1 MEDGIKNSI
10 PSAGNNVWAGE
21 FDPLNDP
28 EERRVLFAALDSFRQ
43 YRRNAHLN
51 VTHRKRQNFYALP
64 TSQWQ
69 FLAAAP
75 FSILEVFDQV
85 DDAID
90 VNAIIAKMIVEYG
103 TQAFGLP
110 LHPEPGSSVDWNG
123 IARSDDIGKAQS
135 TIRQLYRDW
144 SADGDAERSAC
155 YGPVL
160 SVLEEM
166 FSNHDKNQVRVLVPG
181 AGLGRLVYEVCR
193 LGFDAEGNEI
203 SWHQLLTS
211 SWILNHTARRHEF
224 DLFPFALNF
233 TNLASRKD
241 QMRKVQIPDV
251 HPSSSLAELANN
263 GRAIGSMNMTAA
275 DFVAY
280 YSAPPQAA
288 TFDAVVTVFFIDTA
302 PNLIR
307 YIEAV
312 RNCLKETGVWINL
325 GPLHWHFDSRTP
337 PVDKAEEHSST
348 HEKSLDTMRREG
360 GIDEPGNFELTDEE
374 VIKLVESMGFQIL
387 RHSIDTHGVGYIQ
400 NPGSMLQDTFWP
412 SHWVARKIFQAV
424 KAAIFVFQPESF
436 DLDAPSSSPST
447 SRNSRTN
454 QHVSS
459 GFCPTSDASQADEVE
474 GLSRGRTIQSD
485 DSQKPSRVLLFLA
498 QGLGAELAASLVVCK
513 GCIAQRA
520 ISCKCAEE
528 ADSSLTHPTLYWSK
542 SDIGGGC
549 IWGKAPFWIKVAIVL
564 GTFQTGITGCS
575 TPPKARPLAVG
586 PAKHPRPSLT
596 PKPLA
601 PLAHPL
607 RSPLQEGALF
617 PLLPSALVS
626 KPIND
631 TSTPDPTLT
640 PPPLSLSSSPLMD
653 AMSSRLKNLGFGSK
667 RKSSAT
673 SIQQSSHLTPTAVNG
688 TSTPQQP
695 SHNSSSTSLPMNQQQ
710 QLGRPPSYTY
720 NAGARPTSPM
730 PPAQHNI
737 AVHPPTIE
745 TQPRYPGNPAMGTPQ
760 PPGYGGYP
768 QHGAQH
774 PLPHG
779 GIAQY
784 GRGPAVEVEGA
795 GRSKA
800 QLIVGID
807 FGTTFSGVAF
817 AFATNTEAKEDI
829 ITEWPGAGNQTKQKI
844 PTVLYYDQYQKVV
857 GWGPDI
863 ADALAPTGYPKPG
876 VQKVEWFK
884 LQLMLSGNTYIDPIN
899 LPPLPPGKSEI
910 DVAAD
915 YLFKLR
921 QAMRSQLQK
930 TLGEVFNREE
940 RNIRYFLTVPAI
952 WNDAGKA
959 ATRAAAIQAGFLRDE
974 NDTRLT
980 LITEPEAA
988 AMFCSK
994 TGLLNLKIHDAVLIV
1009 DCGGGTVDLIAYE
1022 VEEETP
1028 FTVAECTAG
1037 SGDSCGSTALNRNF
1051 SNVLRAKIRKMKLPD
1066 GSRTA
1071 GRVYAKCI
1079 MDFENR
1085 IKADFRNN
1093 GQKWAVDVGIEA
1105 EFPEAGIEEG
1115 YMTFTN
1121 EEILQCFEPVV
1132 NRILELVR
1140 NQIIAI
1146 QAQNRSLQNVLV
1158 VGGFGASEY
1167 LFQQIKLHVPPQFQ
1181 SKVVRPM
1188 DSVAAIVKGAV
1199 TAGITERVITS
1210 RVARRHYLMA
1220 TLQPFKEGHHPEQYR
1235 VPSLDGKDRCKYTR
1249 QIFVQKGERVKIG
1262 EPVKVSFFRQVAPG
1276 ATLMYEDILY
1286 ACDEDVCPEYT
1297 KDPRI
1302 KEVVTL
1308 TSDLSRKNLEK
1319 DFERMDTPQGT
1330 FYRVYFDIYLTLDG
1344 SEFNAELVCQG
1355 EVMGRCSAR
1364 FR

>member
-1 MEDGIKNSI
+1 MLSK
-10 PSAGNNVWAGE
+10 
-21 FDPLNDP
+21 FD
-28 EERRVLFAALDSFRQ
+28 R
-43 YRRNAHLN
+43 
-51 VTHRKRQNFYALP
+51 
-64 TSQWQ
+64 
-69 FLAAAP
+69 
-75 FSILEVFDQV
+75 V

-90 VNAIIAKMIVEYG
+90 ANADIASRILEAALE
-103 TQAFGLP
+103 AFGLDR
-110 LHPEPGSSVDWNG
+110 EPNESSMDWRG
-123 IARSDDIGKAQS
+123 FAKPSDMDKAR
-135 TIRQLYRDW
+135 TTVRQLYRDW
-144 SADGDAERSAC
+144 SAEGAIERECS

-160 SVLEEM
+160 SDLLRLFPARDKGSLKVL
-166 FSNHDKNQVRVLVPG
+166 LPG
-181 AGLGRLVYEVCR
+181 SGLGRLLFEVCQI
-193 LGFDAEGNEI
+193 GFDVEGNEI
-203 SWHQLLTS
+203 SYHQLMAS
-211 SWILNHTARRHEF
+211 NWILNQLSADEHV
-224 DLFPFALNF
+224 DLYAFALTFSNH
-233 TNLASRKD
+233 LDREHQLKCV
-241 QMRKVQIPDV
+241 KVPDV
-251 HPSSSLAELANN
+251 HPGSELDNASA
-263 GRAIGSMNMTAA
+263 GMEIHAFERMNITAA
-275 DFVAY
+275 DFVVL
-280 YSAPPQAA
+280 YSDEKHSKS
-288 TFDAVVTVFFIDTA
+288 FDAVVTVFFLDTA
-302 PNLIR
+302 PNVIR
-307 YIEAV
+307 YIEVV
-312 RNCLKETGVWINL
+312 RSCLKDGGYWINL
-325 GPLHWHFDSRTP
+325 GPLLWHFEETRAP
-337 PVDKAEEHSST
+337 AEVDHKAKTDPSDDADMHEYEQVPHKRQKKEGIGKPGSVELTNEEVLLLLSKMGFHIEMS
-348 HEKSLDTMRREG
+348 EVREG
-360 GIDEPGNFELTDEE
+360 C
-374 VIKLVESMGFQIL
+374 
-387 RHSIDTHGVGYIQ
+387 GYIQ
-400 NPGSMLQDTFWP
+400 DPASMMQNRAPPEPRNILALSAGATFE
-412 SHWVARKIFQAV
+412 IFTKKEKV
-424 KAAIFVFQPESF
+424 LFK
-436 DLDAPSSSPST
+436 
-447 SRNSRTN
+447 
-454 QHVSS
+454 
-459 GFCPTSDASQADEVE
+459 
-474 GLSRGRTIQSD
+474 GRE
-485 DSQKPSRVLLFLA
+485 P
-498 QGLGAELAASLVVCK
+498 
-513 GCIAQRA
+513 
-520 ISCKCAEE
+520 
-528 ADSSLTHPTLYWSK
+528 
-542 SDIGGGC
+542 
-549 IWGKAPFWIKVAIVL
+549 
-564 GTFQTGITGCS
+564 
-575 TPPKARPLAVG
+575 
-586 PAKHPRPSLT
+586 
-596 PKPLA
+596 
-601 PLAHPL
+601 
-607 RSPLQEGALF
+607 
-617 PLLPSALVS
+617 
-626 KPIND
+626 
-631 TSTPDPTLT
+631 
-640 PPPLSLSSSPLMD
+640 
-653 AMSSRLKNLGFGSK
+653 NLGFGSK
-667 RKSSAT
+667 RKSSSPNIVTAASTQNLTSLSPAT
-673 SIQQSSHLTPTAVNG
+673 TNGTVHTPTG
-688 TSTPQQP
+688 STSST
-695 SHNSSSTSLPMNQQQ
+695 TSLPMNNQNG
-710 QLGRPPSYTY
+710 LGRPPSYTY
-720 NAGARPTSPM
+720 NPNAPRATSPM
-730 PPAQHNI
+730 PPGAQQTVAH
-737 AVHPPTIE
+737 HPPPINTGS
-745 TQPRYPGNPAMGTPQ
+745 YPPGHPALGGASQ
-760 PPGYGGYP
+760 PPQYAGNY
-768 QHGAQH
+768 QQGAGV
-774 PLPHG
+774 HG
-779 GIAQY
+779 GPAQPSLGQY
-784 GRGPAVEVEGA
+784 GRGTAVEVEGA

-829 ITEWPGAGNQTKQKI
+829 ITEWPGAGTQSKQKI

-921 QAMRSQLQK
+921 QAMRHQLTK
-930 TLGEVFNREE
+930 TLGDVFNREE

-974 NDTRLT
+974 NDHRLT

-988 AMFCSK
+988 AMFCAK
-994 TGLLNLKIHDAVLIV
+994 TGLLNLKIRDAVLIV

-1051 SNVLRAKIRKMKLPD
+1051 SNILRAKIRKMKLPD
-1066 GSRTA
+1066 GSKTA

-1105 EFPEAGIEEG
+1105 EFPDAGIEEG

-1146 QAQNRSLQNVLV
+1146 QAQNRMLQNVLV

-1199 TAGITERVITS
+1199 TAGITERVVTS

-1249 QIFVQKGERVKIG
+1249 QIFVQKGQRVKIG

-1344 SEFNAELVCQG
+1344 SEFNAELVCQN
-1355 EVMGRCSAR
+1355 EVMGRCTAR

>member
-1 MEDGIKNSI
+1 M
-10 PSAGNNVWAGE
+10 
-21 FDPLNDP
+21 
-28 EERRVLFAALDSFRQ
+28 
-43 YRRNAHLN
+43 
-51 VTHRKRQNFYALP
+51 
-64 TSQWQ
+64 
-69 FLAAAP
+69 
-75 FSILEVFDQV
+75 
-85 DDAID
+85 
-90 VNAIIAKMIVEYG
+90 
-103 TQAFGLP
+103 
-110 LHPEPGSSVDWNG
+110 
-123 IARSDDIGKAQS
+123 
-135 TIRQLYRDW
+135 
-144 SADGDAERSAC
+144 
-155 YGPVL
+155 
-160 SVLEEM
+160 
-166 FSNHDKNQVRVLVPG
+166 
-181 AGLGRLVYEVCR
+181 
-193 LGFDAEGNEI
+193 
-203 SWHQLLTS
+203 
-211 SWILNHTARRHEF
+211 
-224 DLFPFALNF
+224 
-233 TNLASRKD
+233 
-241 QMRKVQIPDV
+241 
-251 HPSSSLAELANN
+251 
-263 GRAIGSMNMTAA
+263 
-275 DFVAY
+275 
-280 YSAPPQAA
+280 
-288 TFDAVVTVFFIDTA
+288 
-302 PNLIR
+302 
-307 YIEAV
+307 
-312 RNCLKETGVWINL
+312 
-325 GPLHWHFDSRTP
+325 
-337 PVDKAEEHSST
+337 
-348 HEKSLDTMRREG
+348 
-360 GIDEPGNFELTDEE
+360 
-374 VIKLVESMGFQIL
+374 
-387 RHSIDTHGVGYIQ
+387 
-400 NPGSMLQDTFWP
+400 
-412 SHWVARKIFQAV
+412 
-424 KAAIFVFQPESF
+424 
-436 DLDAPSSSPST
+436 
-447 SRNSRTN
+447 NSRFK
-454 QHVSS
+454 QFGVS
-459 GFCPTSDASQADEVE
+459 
-474 GLSRGRTIQSD
+474 
-485 DSQKPSRVLLFLA
+485 
-498 QGLGAELAASLVVCK
+498 
-513 GCIAQRA
+513 
-520 ISCKCAEE
+520 
-528 ADSSLTHPTLYWSK
+528 
-542 SDIGGGC
+542 
-549 IWGKAPFWIKVAIVL
+549 
-564 GTFQTGITGCS
+564 
-575 TPPKARPLAVG
+575 
-586 PAKHPRPSLT
+586 
-596 PKPLA
+596 
-601 PLAHPL
+601 
-607 RSPLQEGALF
+607 
-617 PLLPSALVS
+617 
-626 KPIND
+626 
-631 TSTPDPTLT
+631 
-640 PPPLSLSSSPLMD
+640 
-653 AMSSRLKNLGFGSK
+653 FGSK
-667 RKSSAT
+667 RNPNRNRDNNS
-673 SIQQSSHLTPTAVNG
+673 
-688 TSTPQQP
+688 TSTTTTNGSSITLSPPTNGVIPPP
-695 SHNSSSTSLPMNQQQ
+695 SNNTSSTTSLPMNQTQTG
-710 QLGRPPSYTY
+710 LGPPPSYTY
-720 NAGARPTSPM
+720 NSNAPRTQSPM
-730 PPAQHNI
+730 PPPAQQQMAH
-737 AVHPPTIE
+737 HPPPIHTGAY
-745 TQPRYPGNPAMGTPQ
+745 TQGHPALGGAAQ
-760 PPGYGGYP
+760 PPGYGGGYGQPGGMHSAP
-768 QHGAQH
+768 QPTLGQYQARGA
-774 PLPHG
+774 P
-779 GIAQY
+779 
-784 GRGPAVEVEGA
+784 VEVEAHNG
-795 GRSKA
+795 
-800 QLIVGID
+800 Q
-807 FGTTFSGVAF
+807 GTTFSGVAF

-921 QAMRSQLQK
+921 QAMRNQLQK

-974 NDTRLT
+974 NDNRLT

-994 TGLLNLKIHDAVLIV
+994 TGLLNLKIRDAVLIV

-1051 SNVLRAKIRKMKLPD
+1051 SNILRAKIRKMKLPD
-1066 GSRTA
+1066 ASKTA
-1071 GRVYAKCI
+1071 GKVYAKCI

-1140 NQIIAI
+1140 SQIIAI
-1146 QAQNRSLQNVLV
+1146 QAQNRLLQNVLV

-1249 QIFVQKGERVKIG
+1249 QIFVQKGQRVKIG

-1330 FYRVYFDIYLTLDG
+1330 FYRVYFDILLALDG
-1344 SEFNAELVCQG
+1344 ICGIQRIIDPSANAPIINDTIPIAVQNIHHGVDIDAQITRLKTSSSASDREKEGFRLELHGLKHGGKKQKAVIEFLCPDKAEEEGPEERDLSSIPAKRKAVEHFVVEADDNDEDEEDHSATGKVADDGHGGILTYKGYDEVDESKVLRLEWETKYACENSQGNDSEAKKSNHWGFFTWLII
-1355 EVMGRCSAR
+1355 M
-1364 FR
+1364 

>member
-1 MEDGIKNSI
+1 M
-10 PSAGNNVWAGE
+10 
-21 FDPLNDP
+21 
-28 EERRVLFAALDSFRQ
+28 
-43 YRRNAHLN
+43 
-51 VTHRKRQNFYALP
+51 
-64 TSQWQ
+64 
-69 FLAAAP
+69 
-75 FSILEVFDQV
+75 
-85 DDAID
+85 
-90 VNAIIAKMIVEYG
+90 
-103 TQAFGLP
+103 
-110 LHPEPGSSVDWNG
+110 
-123 IARSDDIGKAQS
+123 
-135 TIRQLYRDW
+135 
-144 SADGDAERSAC
+144 
-155 YGPVL
+155 
-160 SVLEEM
+160 
-166 FSNHDKNQVRVLVPG
+166 
-181 AGLGRLVYEVCR
+181 
-193 LGFDAEGNEI
+193 
-203 SWHQLLTS
+203 
-211 SWILNHTARRHEF
+211 
-224 DLFPFALNF
+224 
-233 TNLASRKD
+233 
-241 QMRKVQIPDV
+241 
-251 HPSSSLAELANN
+251 
-263 GRAIGSMNMTAA
+263 
-275 DFVAY
+275 
-280 YSAPPQAA
+280 
-288 TFDAVVTVFFIDTA
+288 
-302 PNLIR
+302 
-307 YIEAV
+307 
-312 RNCLKETGVWINL
+312 
-325 GPLHWHFDSRTP
+325 
-337 PVDKAEEHSST
+337 
-348 HEKSLDTMRREG
+348 
-360 GIDEPGNFELTDEE
+360 
-374 VIKLVESMGFQIL
+374 
-387 RHSIDTHGVGYIQ
+387 
-400 NPGSMLQDTFWP
+400 
-412 SHWVARKIFQAV
+412 
-424 KAAIFVFQPESF
+424 
-436 DLDAPSSSPST
+436 
-447 SRNSRTN
+447 NSRFK
-454 QHVSS
+454 QF
-459 GFCPTSDASQADEVE
+459 GAS
-474 GLSRGRTIQSD
+474 
-485 DSQKPSRVLLFLA
+485 
-498 QGLGAELAASLVVCK
+498 
-513 GCIAQRA
+513 
-520 ISCKCAEE
+520 
-528 ADSSLTHPTLYWSK
+528 
-542 SDIGGGC
+542 
-549 IWGKAPFWIKVAIVL
+549 
-564 GTFQTGITGCS
+564 
-575 TPPKARPLAVG
+575 
-586 PAKHPRPSLT
+586 
-596 PKPLA
+596 
-601 PLAHPL
+601 
-607 RSPLQEGALF
+607 
-617 PLLPSALVS
+617 
-626 KPIND
+626 
-631 TSTPDPTLT
+631 
-640 PPPLSLSSSPLMD
+640 
-653 AMSSRLKNLGFGSK
+653 FGSK
-667 RKSSAT
+667 RNPNRNRDNNNNSTTT
-673 SIQQSSHLTPTAVNG
+673 SN
-688 TSTPQQP
+688 P
-695 SHNSSSTSLPMNQQQ
+695 SNSSNLTLAPPTNGVLPTPSNNTSSTTSLPMNPPPNNG
-710 QLGRPPSYTY
+710 LGRPPSYTY
-720 NAGARPTSPM
+720 NPNGPRTQSPM
-730 PPAQHNI
+730 PPQQPPQQMAH
-737 AVHPPTIE
+737 HPPPIHTGA
-745 TQPRYPGNPAMGTPQ
+745 YPQGHPALNGAAQ
-760 PPGYGGYP
+760 PPGYGGGGGYGQP
-768 QHGAQH
+768 NGMHGAGAPQ
-774 PLPHG
+774 PTLG
-779 GIAQY
+779 QY
-784 GRGPAVEVEGA
+784 QARGPPVEVEGA

-921 QAMRSQLQK
+921 QAMRNQLQK

-974 NDTRLT
+974 NDNRLT

-994 TGLLNLKIHDAVLIV
+994 TGLLNLKIRDAVLIV

-1051 SNVLRAKIRKMKLPD
+1051 SNILRAKIRKMKLPD
-1066 GSRTA
+1066 GSKTA
-1071 GRVYAKCI
+1071 GKVYAKCI

-1146 QAQNRSLQNVLV
+1146 QAQNRLLQNVLV

-1167 LFQQIKLHVPPQFQ
+1167 LFQQIRLHVPPQFQ

-1220 TLQPFKEGHHPEQYR
+1220 TLQPFREGHHPEQYR

-1249 QIFVQKGERVKIG
+1249 QIFVQKGQRVKIG

-1330 FYRVYFDIYLTLDG
+1330 FYRVYFDILLALDG
-1344 SEFNAELVCQG
+1344 SEFNAELMRLRQHISILCPFTIHLLLPTLGHAMTFDCSNIRDNKQSFDILPLGTPISVMTSEDHSPSPTMTNTTFTIDICKPLKKAKGIPPEEDCINGTMLCAIKRLINTFEDSTSFEDAIPIAGKYTLHGGTELDPEITRLKTSSSASDREKEGFRLALHGPKYPEKNGVKQKAVIEFLCNDKAEEKEVVEKRGLVAAQKADEDEDGEEEDHSATGEMAGDGHGGTLKYLDYSMVGDSQVLSLEWQTKYACEDAGKRGDDDKKSSGHWGFFTWFIIMFVTPLPRLPIPFLPSPRSLVCISHSLTT
-1355 EVMGRCSAR
+1355 RCYSIFLGTAAYLIFGSWLNYNR
-1364 FR
+1364 

>member
-1 MEDGIKNSI
+1 MN
-10 PSAGNNVWAGE
+10 
-21 FDPLNDP
+21 
-28 EERRVLFAALDSFRQ
+28 
-43 YRRNAHLN
+43 
-51 VTHRKRQNFYALP
+51 
-64 TSQWQ
+64 
-69 FLAAAP
+69 
-75 FSILEVFDQV
+75 
-85 DDAID
+85 
-90 VNAIIAKMIVEYG
+90 
-103 TQAFGLP
+103 
-110 LHPEPGSSVDWNG
+110 
-123 IARSDDIGKAQS
+123 
-135 TIRQLYRDW
+135 
-144 SADGDAERSAC
+144 
-155 YGPVL
+155 
-160 SVLEEM
+160 
-166 FSNHDKNQVRVLVPG
+166 
-181 AGLGRLVYEVCR
+181 
-193 LGFDAEGNEI
+193 
-203 SWHQLLTS
+203 
-211 SWILNHTARRHEF
+211 TARF
-224 DLFPFALNF
+224 KQFG
-233 TNLASRKD
+233 AS
-241 QMRKVQIPDV
+241 
-251 HPSSSLAELANN
+251 
-263 GRAIGSMNMTAA
+263 
-275 DFVAY
+275 
-280 YSAPPQAA
+280 
-288 TFDAVVTVFFIDTA
+288 
-302 PNLIR
+302 
-307 YIEAV
+307 
-312 RNCLKETGVWINL
+312 
-325 GPLHWHFDSRTP
+325 
-337 PVDKAEEHSST
+337 
-348 HEKSLDTMRREG
+348 
-360 GIDEPGNFELTDEE
+360 
-374 VIKLVESMGFQIL
+374 
-387 RHSIDTHGVGYIQ
+387 
-400 NPGSMLQDTFWP
+400 
-412 SHWVARKIFQAV
+412 
-424 KAAIFVFQPESF
+424 
-436 DLDAPSSSPST
+436 
-447 SRNSRTN
+447 
-454 QHVSS
+454 
-459 GFCPTSDASQADEVE
+459 
-474 GLSRGRTIQSD
+474 
-485 DSQKPSRVLLFLA
+485 
-498 QGLGAELAASLVVCK
+498 
-513 GCIAQRA
+513 
-520 ISCKCAEE
+520 
-528 ADSSLTHPTLYWSK
+528 
-542 SDIGGGC
+542 
-549 IWGKAPFWIKVAIVL
+549 
-564 GTFQTGITGCS
+564 
-575 TPPKARPLAVG
+575 
-586 PAKHPRPSLT
+586 
-596 PKPLA
+596 
-601 PLAHPL
+601 
-607 RSPLQEGALF
+607 
-617 PLLPSALVS
+617 
-626 KPIND
+626 
-631 TSTPDPTLT
+631 
-640 PPPLSLSSSPLMD
+640 
-653 AMSSRLKNLGFGSK
+653 FGSK
-667 RKSSAT
+667 RNPNR
-673 SIQQSSHLTPTAVNG
+673 QRD
-688 TSTPQQP
+688 
-695 SHNSSSTSLPMNQQQ
+695 NSSNNSTTTTTTSNGSSLTLAPPSTNGHLPSPSNHTSSTTSLPMNQVQNG
-710 QLGRPPSYTY
+710 LGRPPSYTY
-720 NAGARPTSPM
+720 NPNAPRAQSPM
-730 PPAQHNI
+730 PPQPQQQQMAH
-737 AVHPPTIE
+737 HPPPIHTGAYN
-745 TQPRYPGNPAMGTPQ
+745 QGHPALGGAPQ
-760 PPGYGGYP
+760 PPGYGGGYGQPNGMHANAP
-768 QHGAQH
+768 QPTLGQYQSRGA
-774 PLPHG
+774 P
-779 GIAQY
+779 
-784 GRGPAVEVEGA
+784 VEVEGA

-921 QAMRSQLQK
+921 QAMRNQLQK

-974 NDTRLT
+974 NDNRLT

-994 TGLLNLKIHDAVLIV
+994 TGLLNLKIRDAVLIV

-1051 SNVLRAKIRKMKLPD
+1051 SNILRAKIRKMKLPD
-1066 GSRTA
+1066 GSKTA
-1071 GRVYAKCI
+1071 GKVYAKCI

-1105 EFPEAGIEEG
+1105 EFPDAGIEEG

-1146 QAQNRSLQNVLV
+1146 QAQNRLLQNVLV

-1220 TLQPFKEGHHPEQYR
+1220 TLQPFREGHHPEQYR

-1249 QIFVQKGERVKIG
+1249 QIFVQKGQRVKIG

-1330 FYRVYFDIYLTLDG
+1330 FYRVYFDILLALDG
-1344 SEFNAELVCQG
+1344 SEFNAELVCQDYIRMRLRRRTCLWHPYILLFLPAITSATFDCAHIRESKQSFDISALG
-1355 EVMGRCSAR
+1355 EPISVMTSEDHSPSPTMTNTTYTIDICKKLDKAKGIPKEEDCPNGTRVCGIQRLVNTYENTTSFEAAIPIAAQFTLGSGFELDAKVTRLKTSSSAHDREKEGFRVELNGPKYPAKNGKKQKAIIEFLCHDKAEERSERDLLAKKAEVSAAKDEDEDDEEDHTAEGEITDDQHGGKLRYMGYGDVGDFKVLALEWKTKYACENAKGGGEDGTKGSGHWGFFTWFIIIVFLGVAAYLIFGSWLNYNRYSAR
-1364 FR
+1364 GWDLVPHSETIRDVPYIFKDWMRRVVNTIQGGGSRGGYSAV

>member
-1 MEDGIKNSI
+1 MST
-10 PSAGNNVWAGE
+10 
-21 FDPLNDP
+21 
-28 EERRVLFAALDSFRQ
+28 RQ
-43 YRRNAHLN
+43 YCRVAHHN
-51 VTHRKRQNFYALP
+51 TTHRRRQEFYSLP
-64 TSQWQ
+64 SDEWRL
-69 FLAAAP
+69 LAAP
-75 FSILEVFDQV
+75 PINFLLTLEQV

-90 VNAIIAKMIVEYG
+90 ANADIAVHILKTALES
-103 TQAFGLP
+103 FGLNN
-110 LHPEPGSSVDWNG
+110 ESSNHTPDWHG
-123 IARSDDIGKAQS
+123 CATSADLDKARS
-135 TIRQLYRDW
+135 TLRQFYRDW
-144 SADGDAERSAC
+144 SAEGASERQAS

-160 SVLEEM
+160 
-166 FSNHDKNQVRVLVPG
+166 HDFAVAFATAPHRADIKILVPG
-181 AGLGRLVYEVCR
+181 AGLGRLVFELCLHGYRV
-193 LGFDAEGNEI
+193 EGNEV
-203 SWHQLLTS
+203 SYHQLLAS
-211 SWILNHTARRHEF
+211 SWVLNETVRAEQY
-224 DLFPFALNF
+224 DLFPFAFDFSN
-233 TNLASRKD
+233 TISRAHQLK
-241 QMRKVQIPDV
+241 RVSVPDV
-251 HPSSSLAELANN
+251 HPATTLAHTLEATPNSTSD
-263 GRAIGSMNMTAA
+263 RMNMVAA
-275 DFVAY
+275 DFSEL
-280 YSAPPQAA
+280 YSSPNRKEL
-288 TFDAVVTVFFIDTA
+288 FDAVATVFFLDTA
-302 PNLIR
+302 PNVIQYIR
-307 YIEAV
+307 AV
-312 RNCLKETGVWINL
+312 HNCLKPGAKED
-325 GPLHWHFDSRTP
+325 DSNNHH
-337 PVDKAEEHSST
+337 HS
-348 HEKSLDTMRREG
+348 HKREG
-360 GIDEPGNFELTDEE
+360 QRPISSQGRVELSVDEVLMLIG
-374 VIKLVESMGFQIL
+374 KMGFQVESQEI
-387 RHSIDTHGVGYIQ
+387 RQ
-400 NPGSMLQDTFWP
+400 EGSF
-412 SHWVARKIFQAV
+412 S
-424 KAAIFVFQPESF
+424 
-436 DLDAPSSSPST
+436 ST
-447 SRNSRTN
+447 SFANEVVLMNSRFK
-454 QHVSS
+454 QF
-459 GFCPTSDASQADEVE
+459 GAS
-474 GLSRGRTIQSD
+474 
-485 DSQKPSRVLLFLA
+485 
-498 QGLGAELAASLVVCK
+498 
-513 GCIAQRA
+513 
-520 ISCKCAEE
+520 
-528 ADSSLTHPTLYWSK
+528 
-542 SDIGGGC
+542 
-549 IWGKAPFWIKVAIVL
+549 
-564 GTFQTGITGCS
+564 
-575 TPPKARPLAVG
+575 
-586 PAKHPRPSLT
+586 
-596 PKPLA
+596 
-601 PLAHPL
+601 
-607 RSPLQEGALF
+607 
-617 PLLPSALVS
+617 
-626 KPIND
+626 
-631 TSTPDPTLT
+631 
-640 PPPLSLSSSPLMD
+640 
-653 AMSSRLKNLGFGSK
+653 FGSK
-667 RKSSAT
+667 RNPNRHRDNSST
-673 SIQQSSHLTPTAVNG
+673 
-688 TSTPQQP
+688 TSTGSSLTLAPPAHNIVPP
-695 SHNSSSTSLPMNQQQ
+695 SSNTTASTTSLPMNHAQNG
-710 QLGRPPSYTY
+710 LGRPPSYTY
-720 NAGARPTSPM
+720 NPNAPRVQSPM
-730 PPAQHNI
+730 PPPPPHQQMAH
-737 AVHPPTIE
+737 HPPPIQTGA
-745 TQPRYPGNPAMGTPQ
+745 YPQGHPALGGGGAAQ
-760 PPGYGGYP
+760 PPVYGGGYT
-768 QHGAQH
+768 QANGM
-774 PLPHG
+774 HG
-779 GIAQY
+779 GAPQSTLGQY
-784 GRGPAVEVEGA
+784 QARGAPVEVEGA

-921 QAMRSQLQK
+921 QAMRNQLQK

-974 NDTRLT
+974 NDNRLT

-994 TGLLNLKIHDAVLIV
+994 TGLLNLKIRDAVLIV

-1051 SNVLRAKIRKMKLPD
+1051 SNILRAKIRKMKLPD
-1066 GSRTA
+1066 GSKTA
-1071 GRVYAKCI
+1071 GKVYAKCI

-1105 EFPEAGIEEG
+1105 EFPDAGIEEG

-1146 QAQNRSLQNVLV
+1146 QAQNRLLQNVLV

-1167 LFQQIKLHVPPQFQ
+1167 LFQQIRLHVPPQFQ

-1199 TAGITERVITS
+1199 TAGITERVVTS

-1249 QIFVQKGERVKIG
+1249 QIFVQKGQRVKIG

-1308 TSDLSRKNLEK
+1308 TSDLSKKNLEK

-1330 FYRVYFDIYLTLDG
+1330 FYRVYFDILLALDG
-1344 SEFNAELVCQG
+1344 SEFNAELTCQG
-1355 EVMGRCSAR
+1355 EVMGRCTAR

>member
-1 MEDGIKNSI
+1 
-10 PSAGNNVWAGE
+10 
-21 FDPLNDP
+21 
-28 EERRVLFAALDSFRQ
+28 
-43 YRRNAHLN
+43 
-51 VTHRKRQNFYALP
+51 
-64 TSQWQ
+64 
-69 FLAAAP
+69 
-75 FSILEVFDQV
+75 
-85 DDAID
+85 
-90 VNAIIAKMIVEYG
+90 
-103 TQAFGLP
+103 
-110 LHPEPGSSVDWNG
+110 
-123 IARSDDIGKAQS
+123 
-135 TIRQLYRDW
+135 
-144 SADGDAERSAC
+144 
-155 YGPVL
+155 
-160 SVLEEM
+160 
-166 FSNHDKNQVRVLVPG
+166 
-181 AGLGRLVYEVCR
+181 
-193 LGFDAEGNEI
+193 
-203 SWHQLLTS
+203 
-211 SWILNHTARRHEF
+211 
-224 DLFPFALNF
+224 
-233 TNLASRKD
+233 
-241 QMRKVQIPDV
+241 
-251 HPSSSLAELANN
+251 
-263 GRAIGSMNMTAA
+263 
-275 DFVAY
+275 
-280 YSAPPQAA
+280 
-288 TFDAVVTVFFIDTA
+288 
-302 PNLIR
+302 
-307 YIEAV
+307 
-312 RNCLKETGVWINL
+312 
-325 GPLHWHFDSRTP
+325 
-337 PVDKAEEHSST
+337 
-348 HEKSLDTMRREG
+348 
-360 GIDEPGNFELTDEE
+360 
-374 VIKLVESMGFQIL
+374 
-387 RHSIDTHGVGYIQ
+387 
-400 NPGSMLQDTFWP
+400 
-412 SHWVARKIFQAV
+412 
-424 KAAIFVFQPESF
+424 
-436 DLDAPSSSPST
+436 
-447 SRNSRTN
+447 
-454 QHVSS
+454 
-459 GFCPTSDASQADEVE
+459 
-474 GLSRGRTIQSD
+474 
-485 DSQKPSRVLLFLA
+485 
-498 QGLGAELAASLVVCK
+498 
-513 GCIAQRA
+513 
-520 ISCKCAEE
+520 
-528 ADSSLTHPTLYWSK
+528 
-542 SDIGGGC
+542 
-549 IWGKAPFWIKVAIVL
+549 
-564 GTFQTGITGCS
+564 
-575 TPPKARPLAVG
+575 
-586 PAKHPRPSLT
+586 
-596 PKPLA
+596 
-601 PLAHPL
+601 
-607 RSPLQEGALF
+607 
-617 PLLPSALVS
+617 
-626 KPIND
+626 
-631 TSTPDPTLT
+631 
-640 PPPLSLSSSPLMD
+640 
-653 AMSSRLKNLGFGSK
+653 MSSRFKSLGFGSK
-667 RKSSAT
+667 RKSSAN
-673 SIQQSSHLTPTAVNG
+673 IQNNSAASPNG
-688 TSTPQQP
+688 STSTAGTPPPPNSSQTSLQQP
-695 SHNSSSTSLPMNQQQ
+695 PMNQPGAP
-710 QLGRPPSYTY
+710 GRPPSYSY
-720 NAGARPTSPM
+720 NTVAGRPQSPM
-730 PPAQHNI
+730 PPPGQNQMAH
-737 AVHPPTIE
+737 HPPPIDTS
-745 TQPRYPGNPAMGTPQ
+745 RGYGAPAQQMGPPQ
-760 PPGYGGYP
+760 PPGYGGAYGQQPMPP
-768 QHGAQH
+768 QPGMQH
-774 PLPHG
+774 M
-779 GIAQY
+779 ANQY
-784 GRGPAVEVEGA
+784 GPPRPAEVEGA
-795 GRSKA
+795 GRSSKA

-921 QAMRSQLQK
+921 QAMRVQLQK

-959 ATRAAAIQAGFLRDE
+959 ATRAAAIQAGFIRDE
-974 NDTRLT
+974 NDNRLT

-1051 SNVLRAKIRKMKLPD
+1051 SNILRAKIRKMKLPD
-1066 GSRTA
+1066 GSKTA

-1146 QAQNRSLQNVLV
+1146 QAQNRALQNVLV

-1199 TAGITERVITS
+1199 TAGITEKVITS